1 MSARARVGV
10 IAAFVA
16 ALVMV
21 VVAPVAYAD
30 SGTLVCDGNGVCQ
43 VVATTTPTTDPNGN
57 GSGATGSGGS
67 STPDPCKY
75 DAVVPTPPA
84 GDPRWGG
91 ADSTKGVLYAM
102 SCPDALNAVTRNP
115 VYAFIRYVYAATG
128 TTPQAVVPDP
138 VALAQQA
145 ISALNI
151 PTPAVSFGP
160 DPAKIAANYWTY
172 LWVSNAAPKTATA
185 AAGPVSVTATATL
198 TSVMYSMGEPVSA
211 SDLSTPSAP
220 LTCTGAGVD
229 LGPSVDI
236 TATPPAG
243 SCAYM
248 FHVRS
253 TAGRTNGAGSW
264 PVTATATWTVVWT
277 SNIGVGGTVVPP
289 ARAST
294 TQVRVGAWGTVIVAN
309 GSPGPT
315 G

>member
-1 MSARARVGV
+1 MNIANQAV
-10 IAAFVA
+10 IYAFV
-16 ALVMV
+16 
-21 VVAPVAYAD
+21 
-30 SGTLVCDGNGVCQ
+30 
-43 VVATTTPTTDPNGN
+43 
-57 GSGATGSGGS
+57 
-67 STPDPCKY
+67 
-75 DAVVPTPPA
+75 
-84 GDPRWGG
+84 
-91 ADSTKGVLYAM
+91 
-102 SCPDALNAVTRNP
+102 
-115 VYAFIRYVYAATG
+115 RYVYAATG

-151 PTPAVSFGP
+151 PVPAVSFGP
-160 DPAKIAANYWTY
+160 DASKIAANYWTY
-172 LWVSNAAPKTATA
+172 LWVTNATPKTATATA
-185 AAGPVSVTATATL
+185 AAGPVTVTATATL
-198 TSVMYSMGEPVSA
+198 TSMAYSMGEPVSA
-211 SDLSTPSAP
+211 SDLSTPSVP
-220 LTCTGAGVD
+220 FTCTGAGTD
-229 LGPSVDI
+229 PGPSVDI

-253 TAGRTNGAGSW
+253 TAARTNGAGSW

-289 ARAST
+289 TRAST